1 MPSRSEGA
9 TGDGV
14 RCASDAPP
22 QPYVPRRSS
31 ESRFVE
37 IRGLRYHLRHWPAD
51 PRAAQAA
58 GGERRV
64 HLLHGWMD
72 VSASFQFVV
81 DLLPAHWTLIAPDW
95 RGFGLSARTAADC
108 YWFPDYLAD
117 LDRLLDELLPGESV
131 DLVGHSMGGNLATLY
146 AGLRPA
152 RVRRLVNL
160 EGTGLEGAVP
170 EQAPL
175 RYREWLDQLRDGVGL
190 RDYPSRAAV
199 AQRLMRNNP
208 RLRADYAAFL
218 AGHWGLPTSGGRFA
232 PAGDPAHRI
241 VNPILYR
248 VDEIT
253 EIWRLIEADVLWVLA
268 EHGGERRRFVQEP
281 AYRQRLSVIRSL
293 SRETVAGA
301 GHMLHHDQPAVVAA
315 LIEEFLS

>member
-1 MPSRSEGA
+1 MTTSAYTPLRPFLSSNQR
-9 TGDGV
+9 V
-14 RCASDAPP
+14 RD
-22 QPYVPRRSS
+22 
-31 ESRFVE
+31 
-37 IRGLRYHLRHWPAD
+37 LDYHLLHWGQPAAD
-51 PRAAQAA
+51 RPLL
-58 GGERRV
+58 V
-64 HLLHGWMD
+64 LLHGWMD
-72 VSASFQFVV
+72 SSPTFQFVV
-81 DLLPAHWTLIAPDW
+81 DALRGDWCVVAPDW
-95 RGFGLSARTAADC
+95 RGFGQTQWSGAQS

-160 EGTGLEGAVP
+160 EGTGLEGAGP

-268 EHGGERRRFVQEP
+268 EHGGERRRFVREP
-281 AYRQRLSVIRSL
+281 AYRQRLAVIRSL